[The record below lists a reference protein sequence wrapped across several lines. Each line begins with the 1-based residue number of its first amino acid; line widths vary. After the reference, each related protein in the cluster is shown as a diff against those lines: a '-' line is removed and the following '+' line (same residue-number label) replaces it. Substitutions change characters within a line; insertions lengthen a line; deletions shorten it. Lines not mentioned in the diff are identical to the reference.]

1 MPSSLIRK
9 IASFLLLLCFFLPL
23 STCTFK
29 KIPVEAQA
37 QAQGQA
43 ASKAAENTPQTSKD
57 ESLYAY
63 DIGRGAFYDLRKE
76 EMTGGIMML
85 LAVLTV
91 FFLPVGLL
99 ALKEKPQAIVTILA
113 SIGAGFS
120 LFFWVILGRTPQ
132 IGGVLA
138 LVCWSILFTLSLM
151 VLGRWCLQWW
161 RHRQK

>member
-23 STCTFK
+23 STCSFK
-29 KIPVEAQA
+29 SDKASSNKEV
-37 QAQGQA
+37 A
-43 ASKAAENTPQTSKD
+43 ASKAAENTPLTSKD

-63 DIGRGAFYDLRKE
+63 DIVQSAFDDLRKE
-76 EMTGGIMML
+76 EMTGSIMML
-85 LAVLTV
+85 LAVFTV

-113 SIGAGFS
+113 SAGAGFS

-138 LVCWSILFTLSLM
+138 IICWSSLFGLSLV
-151 VLGRWCLQWW
+151 VLGRWCLLWW
-161 RHRQK
+161 RQRQK